1 MGHTRRR
8 TLLELGMYT
17 DLTITGAALLSAS
30 ALLCRP
36 LWDEPILTV
45 RHPVSQLVRI
55 AFLMLCWHGSLVA
68 TGAYTSHRAAPR
80 ARQTATVALGATLCT
95 WWTCL
100 WLCLEGF
107 TRSLTMPRLLAGLV
121 VFWWVSFC
129 GMLLMRLIA
138 RTATTLLRRRGRNMR
153 NVLIV
158 GSNRRAVALAERLA
172 RHEEFGYRL
181 VGFVDDFWH
190 FDAAPEAYKA
200 MLLGGSDHTL
210 ELLRTLALDEVII
223 ALPIASKYKRTGL
236 IIDWC
241 REQGILVRSEGSL
254 FDPESICFPGGSAVR
269 LITLHDSARDGWAA
283 TMKRAVDICA
293 SGSMLLIALPIFIGI
308 ALGIKL
314 TSRGPV
320 MFGQERL
327 GLNKRRFRILKFRT
341 MVLDA
346 EKQLAKL
353 EHLNESA
360 GPTFK
365 LRDDPRVTRFGSF
378 LRRSSL
384 DELPQLINVLLGDM
398 SLVGP
403 RPLPLRDYEG
413 FSKDWHRRRFSVK
426 PGITCL
432 WQVMG
437 RSAVGFERW
446 MELDLH
452 YIDQWSLW
460 LDLKILLEQAVDG
473 LQQNHWALSLDQDGV
488 RSACDL
494 LDAEDT
500 GEQDH
505 GQGVVELPDSG
516 EDGVTVEVRE
526 MVVEHDEIN
535 DLTMQKIESGA
546 A

>member
-8 TLLELGMYT
+8 ILLELGMYT

-30 ALLCRP
+30 ALLWRP
-36 LWDEPILTV
+36 LWDEPVLTI
-45 RHPVSQLVRI
+45 RHPASQLLRI
-55 AFLMLCWHGSLVA
+55 VVLILCWHVSLVA
-68 TGAYTSHRAAPR
+68 TGAYTSHRATAW
-80 ARQTATVALGATLCT
+80 ARQTSTIALGATLST

-107 TRSLTMPRLLAGLV
+107 TRSLAMTTVLAGLM
-121 VFWWVSFC
+121 VFWAVSFF
-129 GMLLMRLIA
+129 GMLLMRLGA
-138 RTATTLLRRRGRNMR
+138 RTATTLLRRHGRNLR

-172 RHEEFGYRL
+172 GHEEFGYRL

-223 ALPIASKYKRTGL
+223 ALPIAYKYERTGL

-254 FDPESICFPGGSAVR
+254 FDPESTSFPAGSGLR
-269 LITLHDSARDGWAA
+269 LITLHDSTREGWTA
-283 TMKRAVDICA
+283 TMKRVLDVCGA
-293 SGSMLLIALPIFIGI
+293 GFMLLVALPIFLAV
-308 ALGIKL
+308 ALGVKL
-314 TSRGPV
+314 TSPGPV

-327 GLNKRRFRILKFRT
+327 GLNKRRFRVLKFRT
-341 MVLDA
+341 MVIDA
-346 EKQLAKL
+346 EQLLARV

-365 LRDDPRVTRFGSF
+365 LRNDPRVTRFGCF

-460 LDLKILLEQAVDG
+460 LDLKILLLTIPAVMRG
-473 LQQNHWALSLDQDGV
+473 
-488 RSACDL
+488 
-494 LDAEDT
+494 
-500 GEQDH
+500 
-505 GQGVVELPDSG
+505 
-516 EDGVTVEVRE
+516 
-526 MVVEHDEIN
+526 
-535 DLTMQKIESGA
+535 SGA
-546 A
+546 V